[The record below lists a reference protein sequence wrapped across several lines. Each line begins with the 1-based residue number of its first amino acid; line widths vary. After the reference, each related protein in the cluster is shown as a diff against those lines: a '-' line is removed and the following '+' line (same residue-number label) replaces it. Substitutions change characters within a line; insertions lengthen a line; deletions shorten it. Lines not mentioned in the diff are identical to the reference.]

1 MAQPVIHFEVTGK
14 DAGALQ
20 KYYGD
25 LFDWKMDADNPM
37 NYGIVEKAGDGIG
50 GGIGP
55 TQDGSGGHV
64 TFYVA
69 VDDVGAA
76 LEQAESLGG
85 TKVFGPEEVMGQVEI
100 GLFNDPE
107 GHMVG
112 VVNQEGH

>member
-50 GGIGP
+50 GVNYDGTDWAVTVCATTVKWE
-55 TQDGSGGHV
+55 TQIETES
-64 TFYVA
+64 TSSNA
-69 VDDVGAA
+69 GAA
-76 LEQAESLGG
+76 F
-85 TKVFGPEEVMGQVEI
+85 T
-100 GLFNDPE
+100 
-107 GHMVG
+107 
-112 VVNQEGH
+112 